1 MTRKL
6 SMTLAALLVVAS
18 ISFGVG
24 PGVVSAAD
32 PFSVD
37 IDAPDDLSTNGNQTI
52 AVTVTNNDDTAL
64 LNPLVEVPIS
74 SPVGLP
80 NGAEDAVYVNDTSDL
95 RDAAVQQSTISTGDS
110 LTITGEVVPAGESRT
125 YHFNVTVSSA
135 GTTSLT
141 ADARPLYNE
150 PNNVRTTEQLDVSGV
165 GTVNASVVDNDGNA
179 VSGASVVLDGQ
190 NQADSVSETVL
201 EGDHTVGAS
210 LTNAPEFTVGV
221 GISETASVTFV
232 DGDDS
237 IQPVA
242 YVGDAPSLVGDST
255 SESDGNAKT
264 PVNTTVSVT
273 ISKTDGTV
281 VYDIAPPSDTPLR
294 GNGVA
299 TTDANLVDQ
308 TTVDGET
315 RVQLNQTGVA
325 TQVSVEFE
333 GYELGNADLDGD
345 VDADDASAIAQAASS
360 GSDAAYG
367 DVNGDGQVNA
377 VDAMLVQQ
385 YSENNRDADYT
396 IGGA

>member
-1 MTRKL
+1 M
-6 SMTLAALLVVAS
+6 
-18 ISFGVG
+18 
-24 PGVVSAAD
+24 SAAD
-32 PFSVD
+32 PFSVE

-52 AVTVTNNDDTAL
+52 AVTVTNNNDTTL
-64 LNPLVEVPIS
+64 PSPIVEVPIS
-74 SPVGLP
+74 SPVALP
-80 NGAEDAVYVNDTSDL
+80 DGAEDAVYVNDTTDL
-95 RDAAVQQSTISTGDS
+95 RDADVRGSTISTGDA
-110 LTITGEVVPAGESRT
+110 LFITGEEVPPRESRT

-141 ADARPLYNE
+141 ADVRSMYNE
-150 PNNVRTTEQLDVSGV
+150 QNNNVRTTEQLVVSGV
-165 GTVNASVVDNDGNA
+165 GTVNASVIDNDENA
-179 VSGASVVLDGQ
+179 VSGAAVVIDGL
-190 NQADSVSETVL
+190 NQAASVSERVL
-201 EGDHTVGAS
+201 EGDHTVSAS
-210 LTNAPEFTVGV
+210 LPNAPEFTVGV

-232 DGDDS
+232 DGDNS

-242 YVGDAPSLVGDST
+242 YVGEEPTPVGNST
-255 SESDGNAKT
+255 SESDGNAET

-281 VYDIAPPSDTPLR
+281 VYDIAPPVDKPLR

-315 RVQLNQTGVA
+315 RVRLNETDVG
-325 TQVSVEFE
+325 TQVTVEFE
-333 GYELGNADLDGD
+333 GYELGNADLDD
-345 VDADDASAIAQAASS
+345 NVDEDDASTIAQAASS

-367 DVNGDGQVNA
+367 DVNGDGQVNGI
-377 VDAMLVQQ
+377 DAMLVQQ